1 MILIVLVAT
10 VNISSALVMIVMER
24 SREIGILKTMGASSS
39 GIRAAF
45 IITGGAAG
53 FAGVLT
59 GIPLGLLAA
68 VNINS
73 IIPAFEKLLNFISMA
88 FHFLFE
94 GGSSSYETFRL
105 LDPAF
110 YIQKIDIHIPFPELF
125 LIALSAV
132 LLSLL
137 VSIIPSGRAG
147 REKIMDT
154 LRKN

>member
-1 MILIVLVAT
+1 M
-10 VNISSALVMIVMER
+10 
-24 SREIGILKTMGASSS
+24 
-39 GIRAAF
+39 
-45 IITGGAAG
+45 TGGAAG

-73 IIPAFEKLLNFISMA
+73 IISAFERFLNFIMLS
-88 FHFLFE
+88 LNVLLE
-94 GGSSSYETFRL
+94 GESASYESFRL

-110 YIQKIDIHIPFPELF
+110 YIQKIDINIPFGKLF
-125 LIALSAV
+125 LVSLSAV
-132 LLSLL
+132 FLSLL
-137 VSIIPSGRAG
+137 VSVLPARKAG